1 MTGSLKWTSEHLK
14 SYLSH
19 VNETWNM
26 TNPKAFDFNL
36 PPADTK
42 TSPDYGDI
50 DYGDGLFNG
59 ISANDK
65 QFMFIVE
72 GLILTIVSI
81 LGITGTVMSI
91 GVLIKPVVRETF
103 SALLTGLAVCDTLFL
118 CTSLIMFGLPKL
130 CHWFAEN
137 VTNPSAPV
145 SFGLI
150 HIWRVGSTC
159 LTLSVTLER
168 YCAICH
174 PLGNTKVKQKYLLI
188 GSLVFATLYNIPK
201 FFEMKNMMLNN
212 GQIFTMNSPM
222 RENRFY
228 KTYYVFWSKF
238 ILIELFPYCTIII
251 LNTLILTKTL
261 KASKFR
267 RAFQPASATNPVTQI
282 FRDDRRKLSNITDC
296 IQLQS
301 YSADPRN
308 QAKPETQESFFEISD
323 ESLVATP
330 YIERKSIVPIARQQ
344 SLDRKRH
351 SSAGLTLVP
360 AHHKRVP
367 RNRSLSCIEPD
378 IAISK
383 ISFDGHSETSHRTIV
398 EEHRPFLW
406 LSTSKDG
413 IRKAFFGTKPVSR
426 ISVSARKEKALG
438 ATLIG
443 VSVLF
448 LTCQSVKLIPDIYEG
463 FFCEK
468 GASNYCRNTPVINT
482 IISLSNLLMCINSA
496 ANFLMYMVRGTKFR
510 RAFILTYSVK
520 CCR

>member
-1 MTGSLKWTSEHLK
+1 
-14 SYLSH
+14 
-19 VNETWNM
+19 M

-228 KTYYVFWSKF
+228 K
-238 ILIELFPYCTIII
+238 
-251 LNTLILTKTL
+251 LN
-261 KASKFR
+261 S
-267 RAFQPASATNPVTQI
+267 TNI
-282 FRDDRRKLSNITDC
+282 FNFRDDRRKLSNITDC